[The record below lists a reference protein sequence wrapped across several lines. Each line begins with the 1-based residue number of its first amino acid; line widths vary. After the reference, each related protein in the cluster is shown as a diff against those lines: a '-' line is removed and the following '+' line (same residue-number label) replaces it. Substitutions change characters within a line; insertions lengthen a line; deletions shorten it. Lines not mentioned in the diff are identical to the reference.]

1 MIINNCLASPTASRA
16 DCQLRAADTIKAPP
30 GAASPRGV
38 LTTPTPLHSPAG
50 LRPNFAHR
58 IETTADRS
66 ATSMP
71 LWTRQPVKVLL
82 DTLGLPGEE
91 LAELV

>member
-50 LRPNFAHR
+50 LRPNL
-58 IETTADRS
+58 TWS
-66 ATSMP
+66 
-71 LWTRQPVKVLL
+71 PV
-82 DTLGLPGEE
+82 DARYF
-91 LAELV
+91 AELQNKGVVFNGFGLVWMRRRTH